1 MNREPATVASHKTD
15 SPVDFVLG
23 LDYSDIPDQTIH
35 FARRCLLDLIGVAA
49 AGSATPLSIAV
60 RNHAAEHLAAHSK
73 KVNMLFD
80 SRPVSALG
88 AALAGGMTIDSMD
101 AHDGHKLT
109 KGHVGCGVFPG
120 LLAFTQA
127 EARFDDREFLTA
139 LVIGYELG
147 ARAGISLHATV
158 DDYHTSGAWV
168 CIAVAALGAR
178 ALQLSPQQT
187 REAMGIA
194 EYHGPRSQMMRVID
208 APTMLKDGSGWGAMA
223 GVSAA
228 YLAADGFT
236 GAPAIT
242 VEDPRVAAVWSDLGR
257 RWRINEQYF
266 KPYPACR
273 WAQPPVEA
281 ALTLCRAHAI
291 SSVDIDHIEVASF
304 HEARRLC
311 TPLPENTEQ
320 AQYSLPFATAA
331 AIVHGDLGPEQV
343 SEQALQHPEIRRLS
357 ESLVITEEDQFN
369 HEFPARRMA
378 RVVLV
383 SKDGQR
389 YQSKVTE
396 ARGDPEEPLDD
407 NEIRNKYHHL
417 ADLPLGIRR
426 ANKIETLVQQ
436 LGSGEGMNALI
447 RNITADIVT
456 PEQ

>member
-1 MNREPATVASHKTD
+1 MFAPGVD
-15 SPVDFVLG
+15 SPIDFVLD
-23 LDYSDIPDQTIH
+23 LQYSDIPESGQH

-49 AGSATPLSIAV
+49 AGSSTPLSIAI
-60 RNHAAEHLAAHSK
+60 RKHAVEQLAAGGRG
-73 KVNMLFD
+73 VNMLFD
-80 SRPVSALG
+80 SRPVSAMG

-109 KGHVGCGVFPG
+109 KGHVGCGLLPG

-139 LVIGYELG
+139 LVIGYEVG
-147 ARAGISLHATV
+147 TRAGMALHATV

-168 CIAVAALGAR
+168 SIAVAALGAR
-178 ALQLSPQQT
+178 ALGLGSQQT

-242 VEDPRVAAVWSDLGR
+242 VEDPQLKHLWSDLGE
-257 RWRINEQYF
+257 RWRIHEQYF
-266 KPYPACR
+266 KPYPVCR

-281 ALTLCRAHAI
+281 ALTLCRVHSIDA
-291 SSVDIDHIEVASF
+291 SDIDHIEVATF

-311 TPLPENTEQ
+311 TLLPENTEQ

-331 AIVHGDLGPEQV
+331 AIVYGDLGPEQV
-343 SEQALQHPEIRRLS
+343 SQRALQHPEVRRIS
-357 ESLVITEEDQFN
+357 SSMVIVEEDQFN
-369 HEFPARRMA
+369 RAFPARRLA
-378 RVVLV
+378 RVTLFT
-383 SKDGQR
+383 KEGQC
-389 YQSKVTE
+389 YQSEVTE
-396 ARGDPEEPLDD
+396 ARGDPEAPLDSD
-407 NEIRNKYHHL
+407 EIARKFHHL
-417 ADLPLGIRR
+417 ADPLLGANR
-426 ANKIETLVQQ
+426 ANQVETQVQK
-436 LGSGEGMNALI
+436 LGSGENLKALI
-447 RNITADIVT
+447 DNITSDIT
-456 PEQ
+456 